1 MMKFTIVALATDSK
15 AGLKTGSASLARAGI
30 IETPHGRIETPAFI
44 PVATKATVKS
54 LTPEL
59 VRDAVDAEAVLAN
72 TYHLYLQPGTEVLKK
87 SGGLGKFMNW
97 SDPTFTDSGG
107 FQAFSLG
114 MTKGRAS
121 KIAGRG
127 NYENGSQ
134 SDTGEGTVFV
144 PLARVDD
151 DGVTFKS
158 IIDGS
163 EHRFTPEKSIEI
175 QHDIGAD
182 IIFAFDECLS
192 PHESYERQ
200 KAAVESARG
209 LGQSDACRN
218 TRSSEAIRHY

>member
-1 MMKFTIVALATDSK
+1 MKFTIVARAADSK
-15 AGLKTGSASLARAGI
+15 AVPRPGSGSLARAGI
-30 IETPHGRIETPAFI
+30 IETPHGIIETPAFI

-59 VRDAVDAEAVLAN
+59 VRDAVDAEAILAN
-72 TYHLYLQPGTEVLKK
+72 TYHLYLQPGAEVIKK

-97 SDPTFTDSGG
+97 SGPTFTDSGG

-121 KIAGRG
+121 KIAGHG
-127 NYENGSQ
+127 INENGSQ
-134 SDTGEGTVFV
+134 SDVGDGQSM
-144 PLARVDD
+144 LMARVDD

-158 IIDGS
+158 IINGS
-163 EHRFTPEKSIEI
+163 EHRFTPERSIEI

-200 KAAVESARG
+200 KAAVERTRVLGGALSRG
-209 LGQSDACRN
+209 
-218 TRSSEAIRHY
+218 T